1 MVCQKCAKSRKHV
14 SPGNVYK
21 VDPPGN
27 MAQKLKMHHVLMCTG
42 IIFGNKKKEEEKIE
56 HLAMLLTLAICRLR
70 KVILLP
76 FGANYSII
84 ASEWNQSRPT
94 KETMEAAPLA

>member
-1 MVCQKCAKSRKHV
+1 MVCQKCAKNRKCV

-27 MAQKLKMHHVLMCTG
+27 VAQKLKMHHVLMCTG
-42 IIFGNKKKEEEKIE
+42 IIFGKKEEEKRE
-56 HLAMLLTLAICRLR
+56 HLAMLLTLAICRIR

-76 FGANYSII
+76 FGVNYSII
-84 ASEWNQSRPT
+84 AIWCQ
-94 KETMEAAPLA
+94 